1 MGLLQI
7 NIIDKIRTKVTSL
20 EPIELD
26 VVDVSNKHRGHSGW
40 KPGGQT
46 HFHITIVSDHFIN
59 KSKLPFIIIA
69 NTPVKQETKPI
80 ILMKLIFS
88 PKKIPYPGGV
98 REGLGK
104 RPHFFP
110 IFFLEPF
117 P

>member
-26 VVDVSNKHRGHSGW
+26 IVDVSNKHRGHSGW

-59 KSKLPFIIIA
+59 KSKLERHKIINELLFDEI
-69 NTPVKQETKPI
+69 KMIHSLSISTKTSNEND
-80 ILMKLIFS
+80 FA
-88 PKKIPYPGGV
+88 G
-98 REGLGK
+98 
-104 RPHFFP
+104 
-110 IFFLEPF
+110 
-117 P
+117 